1 MISLTS
7 PIETGA
13 HHYNAGLKL
22 LLLCLITLVLFFI
35 DNLIFHSLFLV
46 FVVTLYALP
55 GMLFFK
61 SGFKHLTVLWPFILI
76 VAVWHLWT
84 NEIQLGAVILMRLIS
99 AVALANL
106 VTMTTRLS
114 DMIDVVRFLAS
125 PLQRFGINTKA
136 LEISIALVIRMTPV
150 LISKGQSLSWAWRAR
165 TNRRFGWKIILPFT
179 VLALDD
185 ADHVAEA
192 LRARGGLT
200 TTTTTTEKP

>member
-7 PIETGA
+7 PIETAA
-13 HHYNAGLKL
+13 HHYNAGVKL
-22 LLLCLITLVLFFI
+22 LILCLVTLVLFFI
-35 DNLIFHSLFLV
+35 DNIVFHSLFLL

-55 GMLFFK
+55 GLLFFK
-61 SGFKHLTVLWPFILI
+61 SGFKHLKVLWPFIL
-76 VAVWHLWT
+76 VVGVWHLWT
-84 NEIQLGAVILMRLIS
+84 NEIQLGAIIIMRLIS

-165 TNRRFGWKIILPFT
+165 TKRRSGWKIILPFT

-200 TTTTTTEKP
+200 TITATTEKP